1 MSSFRYPCTGKVST
15 KGFGAYL
22 EENTGA
28 SRNNLG
34 LFATELGKT
43 FDAARLTLV
52 NSGSSANLV
61 AALALAEQLKAAG
74 KPLEAV
80 AAAYTFPTTLS
91 ALAFAGFNVRLVD
104 TENGGFNMC
113 PAALER
119 ALAEKPATLVA
130 VTHFLG
136 FAAQMDRIMPLAR
149 KAGALVLQ
157 DACETMDLKGP
168 DGAQLHK
175 LGDMTTWSF
184 YHPHHMSSF
193 GGGAVISGNDAL
205 YRLADS
211 ISHWGRACTCHI
223 DPATCTAP
231 KGFSHNF
238 SYVRQGV
245 NVEMS
250 ELNACFGRFQ
260 LQNWDAIEEGRKQR
274 YDLLLAELSNI
285 PGVTTYARD
294 KTNGSP
300 FVFPLTLSSE
310 TSAEAAAAFAK
321 DGIEC
326 RSLMG
331 GAMTQQPA
339 FRTMASDGTPNA
351 IKQAAQ
357 SFFVGI
363 HQTLPVE
370 DVAHVA
376 KALKARYAAK
386 ARSAA

>member
-1 MSSFRYPCTGKVST
+1 MSNFRYPCTGRVST
-15 KGFGAYL
+15 KGFGAFL
-22 EENTGA
+22 EEQTGA

-34 LFATELGKT
+34 QFTAALGKT
-43 FDAARLTLV
+43 FSAERLTLV

-91 ALAFAGFNVRLVD
+91 ALGFAGFNVRLVD
-104 TENGGFNMC
+104 TEEGGFNMC

-119 ALAEKPATLVA
+119 ALLQKPATLVC

-149 KAGALVLQ
+149 ASGAFVLQ
-157 DACETMDLKGP
+157 DACETMDLT
-168 DGAQLHK
+168 GAGGIPLHK
-175 LGDMTTWSF
+175 MGDMTTWSF

-193 GGGAVISGNDAL
+193 GGGAVIAGNDAL

-260 LQNWDAIEEGRKQR
+260 LQNWDALEAARKQR
-274 YDLLLAELSNI
+274 YDLLLAELSDI
-285 PGVTTYARD
+285 PGVKTYPRD
-294 KTNGSP
+294 TANGSP
-300 FVFPLTLSSE
+300 FVFPITLSGE
-310 TSAEAAAAFAK
+310 TSAQAAAALATQ
-321 DGIEC
+321 GIEC

-339 FRTMASDGTPNA
+339 FQNMASDGTPHA
-351 IKQAAQ
+351 IKQATQ

-363 HQTLPVE
+363 HQTLPLE

-376 KALKARYAAK
+376 AALKARYTAKKIRAA
-386 ARSAA
+386 